1 MKIEITTI
9 GFLSGITM
17 LIIAALTL
25 NGKLQE
31 IINFESVEA
40 EIFLFVFTSTFGVL
54 FTFSSIKKL

>member
-1 MKIEITTI
+1 MKIEISI
-9 GFLSGITM
+9 LGLLAGIAM

-31 IINFESVEA
+31 IINFESIEA
-40 EIFLFVFTSTFGVL
+40 EIFLFVFTSTFGIL